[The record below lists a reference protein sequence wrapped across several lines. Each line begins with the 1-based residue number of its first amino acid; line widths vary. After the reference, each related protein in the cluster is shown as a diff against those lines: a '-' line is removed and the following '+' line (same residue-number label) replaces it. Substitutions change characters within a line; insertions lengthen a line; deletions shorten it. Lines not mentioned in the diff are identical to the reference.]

1 MCHPKDWLGHLHPLP
16 GSWSPVLLSGWNQHS
31 KYLYHPSCCCR
42 HDQRPKSPH
51 MQSTPSKR
59 ARSVFLETL
68 LPSVAWSARD
78 TTWGGAAGALAV
90 ANGTRGARRHPATL
104 SSPWWAVPGSRGSS
118 PPLQRLSKKLH
129 SRDWLVPQCTACIC
143 SPSLL

>member
-1 MCHPKDWLGHLHPLP
+1 MCHPKDWLGHVHPLP

-51 MQSTPSKR
+51 MQSTSSKR
-59 ARSVFLETL
+59 ARPVFLETL

-78 TTWGGAAGALAV
+78 ATWGGAAEALAV
-90 ANGTRGARRHPATL
+90 ANRGHEEPADTL
-104 SSPWWAVPGSRGSS
+104 LPL
-118 PPLQRLSKKLH
+118 PPLDGLFREAEVQVPLC
-129 SRDWLVPQCTACIC
+129 RD
-143 SPSLL
+143 